1 MKDDFILEQKFGRE
15 LSFKVPESYFSEF
28 EKQLLENLPELHE
41 KKVVR
46 KVSISRYWRLIVSV
60 AACVAVLVVSS
71 VVFFNKNV
79 HNDLHN
85 NVSAVSD
92 YVSSSA
98 YEDYVIDEYSDY
110 ALLDNDDFY
119 TYVMDE

>member
-15 LSFKVPESYFSEF
+15 FPFKVPEGYFSAF
-28 EKQLLENLPELHE
+28 EKQMLDNLPEVPQ
-41 KKVVR
+41 KKAAR

-60 AACVAVLVVSS
+60 AACVAVLIVSS
-71 VVFFNKNV
+71 VMFFNRNV
-79 HNDLHN
+79 HDGLHD

-119 TYVMDE
+119 AYVMDE